1 MIISHRYIDGQ
12 GAICNLMQWRNGARS
27 WDVRDGMTMIWGCQ
41 MPVEGRGSPT
51 KSRLTNA
58 RPQNRSL
65 ITDKIAP
72 TNARLTYARAL
83 TKWRHQQTVARASMY
98 ADPLTCSLLL

>member
-1 MIISHRYIDGQ
+1 MHLKRQHPNDPYVEFSNP
-12 GAICNLMQWRNGARS
+12 A
-27 WDVRDGMTMIWGCQ
+27 
-41 MPVEGRGSPT
+41 EGRLGENVLEANSETAVDYGSPT

-98 ADPLTCSLLL
+98 ADPLT